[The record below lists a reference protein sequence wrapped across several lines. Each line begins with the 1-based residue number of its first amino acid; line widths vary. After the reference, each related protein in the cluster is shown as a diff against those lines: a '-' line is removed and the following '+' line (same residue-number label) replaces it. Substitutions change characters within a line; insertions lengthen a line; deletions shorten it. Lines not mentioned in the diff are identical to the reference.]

1 MKDMAQLSGGNGM
14 MNFYAS
20 MPDEINFTVNGN
32 HPIHQQI
39 LQEGDSDKQN
49 KMAKNLVD
57 LALLSQGML
66 KGNNLTE
73 FIKRSVDLMNAETGE
88 PKETI
93 VA

>member
-1 MKDMAQLSGGNGM
+1 MAQVSAGGGM
-14 MNFYAS
+14 MGFYAS

-39 LQEGDSDKQN
+39 LQENDSDKQN

-73 FIKRSVDLMNAETGE
+73 FIKRSVELMKEGE
-88 PKETI
+88 AQPKVTEE
-93 VA
+93 A